1 LGLASFITAAGEAIM
16 LGDPKQC
23 RLHAQHC
30 TEMAA
35 TVKTQQLKA
44 TLLQLASTWVQLAE
58 SLEKTHALLY
68 EHNVD
73 FDKPA

>member
-1 LGLASFITAAGEAIM
+1 V

-23 RLHAQHC
+23 RLHALHC

-35 TVKTQQLKA
+35 IVKTQQLKA
-44 TLLQLASTWVQLAE
+44 ALLQLASTWVQLAE
-58 SLEKTHALLY
+58 SLEKTQALLY

>member
-1 LGLASFITAAGEAIM
+1 
-16 LGDPKQC
+16 
-23 RLHAQHC
+23 
-30 TEMAA
+30 MAA

-58 SLEKTHALLY
+58 SLEKTQALLY